1 MVRYLLPEW
10 LRLEVMAAPQAA
22 MCFETLGVVVE
33 YSSLDLSYA
42 TEIIV
47 GTRVFALMVRQVD
60 PLETYIDP
68 MAADLVHIGGWALD
82 FKIRSVTRAERVRTD
97 Y

>member
-1 MVRYLLPEW
+1 
-10 LRLEVMAAPQAA
+10 
-22 MCFETLGVVVE
+22 
-33 YSSLDLSYA
+33 
-42 TEIIV
+42 
-47 GTRVFALMVRQVD
+47 MVRQVD
-60 PLETYIDP
+60 PLETYIDT